1 MLTHLSISHYAIVDQ
16 LDLDI
21 PKGMTVITG
30 ETGAGKS
37 IMLDALSLAMGAR
50 AGNDCVRPGCE
61 RADIR
66 ATFDISSLKEANT
79 WLRAKDLDIDGECI
93 LRRVITKEGRSR
105 GYINGTP
112 SPLSDLRALGE
123 MLVDIHAQHEQ
134 QSLLRPATHQKLL
147 DEYAGCTRLATQVH
161 DSWQT
166 WRNHKSRLDELRNR
180 GQEQDARIQL
190 LQYQVEELDRLSIAE
205 GEVEELE
212 SEQKQLTNA
221 ETSLHTCQQVLNL
234 CSENDSGNVL
244 HSLTVCQQLL
254 IDLGLDL
261 PALQDTV
268 EMLSTAQIQVEEAI
282 GEMTRFVDNFEA
294 DPARLADVTERLSSV
309 YTLARK
315 HNVLPGEV
323 HSFHAE
329 LQQEF
334 ESLQCSDEKLEELEA
349 ELATLEADY
358 FASAKKLSDKRGKGA
373 GKLNKAVSKHI
384 HELGMPKGKFEVELT
399 ALTDMP
405 HSQGMEDI
413 RFLVTTN
420 PGSLPKP
427 LDKVASG
434 GELSRISLAIQVI
447 TAHTSGISTLVF
459 DEVDVGIGGGTAEIV
474 GRLLRELGDRG
485 QVMCVTHQPQVAS
498 QGHTHLHVSKR
509 LGKNSTSTRIT
520 SLDREKRTQE
530 VARMLGGLEITEQTL
545 AHAEEMIVRATPAL
559 STPVTV
565 AAS

>member
-16 LDLDI
+16 LELEI

-37 IMLDALSLAMGAR
+37 IMLDALSLTTGAR

-66 ATFDISSLKEANT
+66 ATFEISNLPEASKWLQKKE
-79 WLRAKDLDIDGECI
+79 LDIDGECI

-112 SPLSDLRALGE
+112 SPLSDLRQLGE

-147 DEYAGCTRLATQVH
+147 DEYASCSELEKKVSH
-161 DSWQT
+161 LWQE
-166 WRNHKSRLDELRNR
+166 WKHQKDQLEELKSR
-180 GQEQDARIQL
+180 GQEQDARLQL
-190 LQYQVEELDRLSIAE
+190 LQYQVEELDRLSISK

-212 SEQKQLTNA
+212 NEQKQLSNA
-221 ETSLHTCQQVLNL
+221 ETNLHTCQQVLNL
-234 CSENDSGNVL
+234 CSENDSGNIL

-254 IDLGLDL
+254 VDLGLDI
-261 PALQDTV
+261 PVLQDTI

-282 GEMTRFVDNFEA
+282 GEMNRFVDNFEA
-294 DPARLADVTERLSSV
+294 DPVRLADITERLSAT

-315 HNVLPGEV
+315 HHVQPDALHN
-323 HSFHAE
+323 FHTE
-329 LQQEF
+329 LQHEL
-334 ESLQCSDEKLEELEA
+334 ESLQWGDEKLEELEQSLSA
-349 ELATLEADY
+349 LEQDY
-358 FASAKKLSDKRGKGA
+358 FTTAKKLTDKRTKGA

-384 HELGMPKGKFEVELT
+384 HELGMPKGKFEVEFST
-399 ALTDMP
+399 QETTP
-405 HSQGMEDI
+405 RNHGMEDI

-420 PGSLPKP
+420 PGSAPKP

-447 TAHTSGISTLVF
+447 TARTSGISTLVF

-474 GRLLRELGDRG
+474 GRLLRELGEQG

-498 QGHTHLHVSKR
+498 QGHTHLHVSKK
-509 LGKNSTSTRIT
+509 LGKNSTSTRIST
-520 SLDREKRTQE
+520 LKDDKRTYE
-530 VARMLGGLEITEQTL
+530 VARMLGGLEITDQTL
-545 AHAEEMIVRATPAL
+545 AHAQEMITRSTPAE
-559 STPVTV
+559 SV
-565 AAS
+565 A